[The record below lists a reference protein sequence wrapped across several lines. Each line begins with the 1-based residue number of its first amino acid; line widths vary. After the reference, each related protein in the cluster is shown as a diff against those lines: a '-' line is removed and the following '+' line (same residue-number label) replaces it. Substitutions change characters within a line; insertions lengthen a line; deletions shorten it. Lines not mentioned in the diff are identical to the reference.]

1 VTIEK
6 RISLML
12 AYYGAVLGLVGWVI
26 GYAIGTIER
35 LVRRRS

>member
-12 AYYGAVLGLVGWVI
+12 AYYGAVMGLVGWAI
-26 GYAIGTIER
+26 GYAIGWIER
-35 LVRRRS
+35 RVRGRS